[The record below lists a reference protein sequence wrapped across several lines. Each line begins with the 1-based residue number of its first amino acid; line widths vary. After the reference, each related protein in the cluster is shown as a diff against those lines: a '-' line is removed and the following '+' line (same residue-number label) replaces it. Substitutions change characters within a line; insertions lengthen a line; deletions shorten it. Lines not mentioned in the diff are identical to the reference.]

1 MESGET
7 VEKMVESD
15 GDGETIAK
23 ELKRPLD
30 GKHGIVAVA
39 AAVVVVAAAAA
50 AVAVAAVVVAAVA
63 VVAVVVAAAV
73 AVVVRVVVLRVVVLR
88 VVADVVQEEESLY
101 SVRHVYLGL
110 KNKVLVL
117 QRQGDVEEGM
127 VEVQYS
133 WILWV

>member
-73 AVVVRVVVLRVVVLR
+73 AVVVRVVVLRVV
-88 VVADVVQEEESLY
+88 ADVVQEEESLY